1 MLKTTLPTKQAVS
14 QIVHEYR
21 VLAGSSMRRATL
33 RGFAGTLSEALQPMG
48 GGVSYQS
55 VKNWEDRR
63 YLPDS
68 FVMLRLSQAARY
80 DWRGDFAEDILAAL
94 HPDTYEP
101 ATEIGRRAIETH
113 RDSVVLKQRDGRS
126 RN

>member
-21 VLAGSSMRRATL
+21 VLAGTSMRRATL
-33 RGFAGTLSEALQPMG
+33 RGFARTLSEALHSLG
-48 GGVSYQS
+48 RGVSYQS

-94 HPDTYEP
+94 HPGTYEP
-101 ATEIGRRAIETH
+101 ATEIGRRAIEAH
-113 RDSVVLKQRDGRS
+113 KDAIVLKQRSNRK